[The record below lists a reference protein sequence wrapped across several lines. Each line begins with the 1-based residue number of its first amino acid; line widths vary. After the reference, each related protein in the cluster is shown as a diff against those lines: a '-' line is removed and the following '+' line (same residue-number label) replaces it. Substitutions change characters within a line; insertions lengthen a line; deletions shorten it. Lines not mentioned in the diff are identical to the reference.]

1 MSSFLF
7 PFNVSDSEDLR
18 VKAMS
23 LGSGDL
29 RFAFLAENCFCF
41 EITCHFSRV
50 SGSVPIILDP
60 FLVALVRCAALS

>member
-29 RFAFLAENCFCF
+29 RFAFLAEKCFCF
-41 EITCHFSRV
+41 EITCHFSHV

-60 FLVALVRCAALS
+60 FLVALVRCAGLS

>member
-1 MSSFLF
+1 MSSSLF
-7 PFNVSDSEDLR
+7 PFNMADYEDLR

-23 LGSGDL
+23 LGSRDL
-29 RFAFLAENCFCF
+29 RFAFLSENCFCF
-41 EITCHFSRV
+41 EITCHFSHV